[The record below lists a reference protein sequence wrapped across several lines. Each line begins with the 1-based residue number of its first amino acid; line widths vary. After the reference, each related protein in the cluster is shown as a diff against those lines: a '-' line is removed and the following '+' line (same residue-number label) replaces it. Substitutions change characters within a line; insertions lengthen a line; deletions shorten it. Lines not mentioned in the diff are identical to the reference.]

1 MKRFFV
7 FLCLIYS
14 TLGFNN
20 LNMVVK
26 FNRKKCLA
34 ILPLVY
40 TRKVFAENERSIDE
54 LRMEANR
61 IIEII
66 EAQKSS
72 IDLPKLKTTNEIP
85 NKSENESLKEKN
97 SEIENIINNIFIS
110 FKNDDN
116 IKSLENLKSFC
127 SDSNYVK
134 LTSTEKL
141 KDTFN
146 DSKYAILLGKFTK
159 YTISDYRQYIDKSD
173 IDVIEGYEVDT
184 KVYADYNTMIYNS
197 IQFDDMYYPK
207 ENDKSKLHYVVYRWN
222 FIKQKNNKF
231 KLESCYLVSNNK

>member
-1 MKRFFV
+1 
-7 FLCLIYS
+7 
-14 TLGFNN
+14 
-20 LNMVVK
+20 MVVK
-26 FNRKKCLA
+26 FNRKKCLS

-40 TRKVFAENERSIDE
+40 TRKVFAENEKSIDE

-85 NKSENESLKEKN
+85 NETDSKLEKN
-97 SEIENIINNIFIS
+97 SEIESIINNIFTS
-110 FKNDDN
+110 FKNDNN

-127 SDSNYVK
+127 SDTNYVK

-159 YTISDYRQYIDKSD
+159 YAISDYREYIDKSD

-197 IQFDDMYYPK
+197 IQFDDMHYPK
-207 ENDKSKLHYVVYRWN
+207 ENDESKLHYVIYRWN

>member
-7 FLCLIYS
+7 FFCLIYS

-26 FNRKKCLA
+26 FNRKKCLS

-40 TRKVFAENERSIDE
+40 TRKVFAENEKSIDE

-72 IDLPKLKTTNEIP
+72 IDLPKLKTTNEVSNETD
-85 NKSENESLKEKN
+85 NKLEKN
-97 SEIENIINNIFIS
+97 SEIESIINNIFTS
-110 FKNDDN
+110 FKNDNN

-127 SDSNYVK
+127 SDTNYVK

-197 IQFDDMYYPK
+197 IQFDDMHYPK
-207 ENDKSKLHYVVYRWN
+207 ENDESKLHYVIYRWN

>member
-7 FLCLIYS
+7 FFCLIYS

-26 FNRKKCLA
+26 FNRKKCLS

-40 TRKVFAENERSIDE
+40 TRKVFAENEKSIDE

-85 NKSENESLKEKN
+85 NETDSKLEKN
-97 SEIENIINNIFIS
+97 SEIESIINNIFTS
-110 FKNDDN
+110 FKNDNN
-116 IKSLENLKSFC
+116 IK
-127 SDSNYVK
+127 Y
-134 LTSTEKL
+134 
-141 KDTFN
+141 TFN
-146 DSKYAILLGKFTK
+146 FTIF
-159 YTISDYRQYIDKSD
+159 YHYFL
-173 IDVIEGYEVDT
+173 
-184 KVYADYNTMIYNS
+184 
-197 IQFDDMYYPK
+197 IQF
-207 ENDKSKLHYVVYRWN
+207 
-222 FIKQKNNKF
+222 
-231 KLESCYLVSNNK
+231 YLT

>member
-7 FLCLIYS
+7 FFCLIYS

-40 TRKVFAENERSIDE
+40 TRKVFAENEKSIDE

-72 IDLPKLKTTNEIP
+72 IDLPKLKTTNEVP
-85 NKSENESLKEKN
+85 NETDNKLEKN
-97 SEIENIINNIFIS
+97 SEIESIINNIFTS
-110 FKNDDN
+110 FKNDNN

-127 SDSNYVK
+127 SDTNYVK

-173 IDVIEGYEVDT
+173 IDIIEGYEVDT

-197 IQFDDMYYPK
+197 IQFDDMHYPK
-207 ENDKSKLHYVVYRWN
+207 ENDESKLHYVIYRWN